1 MDSTYARVMTYRDDR
16 DADQARIVAL
26 EAELT
31 AARRRIGELEGTRS
45 QALVLASGGAL
56 APTGKPATRAAK
68 WLGAPAR
75 LGLSRVFA
83 GAYPAEKFE
92 ELVDVIRDVAGDRGR
107 TELMR
112 TSMTWCASSAERG
125 TGPFTT
131 ITVAVKDGVTTL
143 TATDRLGQLA
153 GAYYGGIGGGVGGGG
168 FALPIGAT
176 LLMPVLAPVF
186 FGAWLGGTYA
196 LSRFFYK
203 RSAKKRA
210 EQLQML
216 FDRVGAAVADEIPA
230 AVAIEDTGEIADETD
245 RSPSGQSRTAT
256 QT

>member
-1 MDSTYARVMTYRDDR
+1 MTYRDDR

-31 AARRRIGELEGTRS
+31 TAKRRIDELEGTRS

-56 APTGKPATRAAK
+56 AATGRPTTRAAK
-68 WLGAPAR
+68 WLGAPTS
-75 LGLSRVFA
+75 LGLSRVFS
-83 GAYPAEKFE
+83 GTYPAEKFE
-92 ELVDVIRDVAGDRGR
+92 ELVDVIREVTGDRGR

-112 TSMTWCASSAERG
+112 SSMTWWASSAERG
-125 TGPFTT
+125 AGPFTM
-131 ITVAVKDGVTTL
+131 ITVAIKDGVTTL

-153 GAYYGGIGGGVGGGG
+153 GAYYGGIGGGVGGG
-168 FALPIGAT
+168 AVAVPIVAT
-176 LLMPVLAPVF
+176 LLMPVLAPVL

-196 LSRFFYK
+196 LCRSLYK

-216 FDRVGAAVADEIPA
+216 FDRVGTAVAAELAIDVA
-230 AVAIEDTGEIADETD
+230 AKDTGEIARESD
-245 RSPSGQSRTAT
+245 RSRQSRKAT

>member
-31 AARRRIGELEGTRS
+31 AANKRIDELEGTRS

-56 APTGKPATRAAK
+56 AATGKPTTRAAK
-68 WLGAPAR
+68 WLGAPTR
-75 LGLSRVFA
+75 LGLSRVFPA
-83 GAYPAEKFE
+83 AYPADKFE
-92 ELVDVIRDVAGDRGR
+92 DLVDVIRDITGDRGR
-107 TELMR
+107 TELMK
-112 TSMTWCASSAERG
+112 TSMTWWASSAERG

-131 ITVAVKDGVTTL
+131 ITVAIKDGVTTL

-168 FALPIGAT
+168 LALPIGAT
-176 LLMPVLAPVF
+176 LLMPVLASVF
-186 FGAWLGGTYA
+186 FGAWIGFTFA
-196 LSRFFYK
+196 LSRSLYK

-216 FDRVGAAVADEIPA
+216 FDRVAAAVAAELA
-230 AVAIEDTGEIADETD
+230 TEDTGEIANESN
-245 RSPSGQSRTAT
+245 RSTNRQSRKAT